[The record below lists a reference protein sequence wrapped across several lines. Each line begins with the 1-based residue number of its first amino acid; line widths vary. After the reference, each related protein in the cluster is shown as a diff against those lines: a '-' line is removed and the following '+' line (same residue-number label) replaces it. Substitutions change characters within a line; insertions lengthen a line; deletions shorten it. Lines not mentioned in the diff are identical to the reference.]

1 MLSAAGAAAP
11 HLELAVILW
20 SVLFTALRT
29 FTNAQS
35 FVKPIVSGPKAA
47 ECEEDVA
54 QRVVRRFF
62 QLNPNLRPAGPN
74 PVKFSYESR
83 DNQLVIIAFIEN
95 LPVTAAFGTSTL
107 RMDRSGNPNA
117 RTTVYFPTLLNTD
130 GFHGNKNPHY
140 SALFTRAMR
149 FLYKSTEGILRL
161 IEPGTTGHAKERED
175 VQKRLAEYRPL
186 TGGT

>member
-20 SVLFTALRT
+20 SVFTALRT

-35 FVKPIVSGPKAA
+35 FVKLIVSGPKAA
-47 ECEEDVA
+47 ECEEDIA

-130 GFHGNKNPHY
+130 GFHN
-140 SALFTRAMR
+140 
-149 FLYKSTEGILRL
+149 STPIWEVR
-161 IEPGTTGHAKERED
+161 T
-175 VQKRLAEYRPL
+175 
-186 TGGT
+186 

>member
-20 SVLFTALRT
+20 SVFTALRT

-35 FVKPIVSGPKAA
+35 FVKLIVSGPKAA

-62 QLNPNLRPAGPN
+62 QLNPNLRPAGPG

-83 DNQLVIIAFIEN
+83 DNQLATGLNF
-95 LPVTAAFGTSTL
+95 
-107 RMDRSGNPNA
+107 RS
-117 RTTVYFPTLLNTD
+117 
-130 GFHGNKNPHY
+130 
-140 SALFTRAMR
+140 
-149 FLYKSTEGILRL
+149 
-161 IEPGTTGHAKERED
+161 
-175 VQKRLAEYRPL
+175 
-186 TGGT
+186 